1 MYCKVLIKLLIATTN
16 QGKIQEYKHL
26 LRDVPFELVTL
37 KDLNIL
43 EEPEETGSTF
53 KENAILKAKFY
64 FQKSGIVTLA
74 DDAGLEIDALGGEPG
89 VHSRRWPGYEAA
101 DQELVDYTMKKMK
114 GVPQEKRN
122 ARFRVVIAITQD
134 GKDVQIFEG
143 VQEGVIAKTPRY
155 PIITGYPYRS
165 VFCHDATGRFL
176 SEIDLTENDSHA
188 HRKEAIDK
196 ARSFLLE
203 IAGLK

>member
-1 MYCKVLIKLLIATTN
+1 MKLLIATTN

-26 LRDVPFELVTL
+26 LQDVPFELVTL

-64 FQKSGIVTLA
+64 FEKSGIVTLA
-74 DDAGLEIDALGGEPG
+74 DDAGLEIDALRGEPG
-89 VHSRRWPGYEAA
+89 VHSRRWPGYDATDE
-101 DQELVDYTMKKMK
+101 ELVEYTMEKMK
-114 GVPQEKRN
+114 GIPMEKRR
-122 ARFRVVIAITQD
+122 AKFRAVAAITKD
-134 GKDVQIFEG
+134 GKEVQTFEG
-143 VQEGVIAKTPRY
+143 VQEGVIAETPRY

-203 IAGLK
+203 IAELK